1 MTRYATTWKR
11 LIDVKPTRGQLVEYY
26 GAYTKKPTKG
36 YRQIT
41 TTPRK
46 GRFMED
52 CGTSWTENLGGFTT
66 ETLGVIVAPDPATTF
81 WRDAENNALA

>member
-26 GAYTKKPTKG
+26 GAYIKKPTKG
-36 YRQIT
+36 YKLIT

-46 GRFMED
+46 GWFVED
-52 CGTSWTENLGGFTT
+52 IGTRLTEQLDGFTT
-66 ETLGVIVAPDPATTF
+66 ETLGVIVAPDPDITF
-81 WRDAENNALA
+81 WR